1 MFPISALLLPVDAP
15 AFLDGQEK
23 LRLSLL
29 KKLAEAIKE
38 VSGSVSGGMRCA
50 CASWPRYLDHTS
62 PREVK

>member
-1 MFPISALLLPVDAP
+1 MWHCFQLVPSFSVVDAP

-38 VSGSVSGGMRCA
+38 VSISV
-50 CASWPRYLDHTS
+50 
-62 PREVK
+62 

>member
-1 MFPISALLLPVDAP
+1 MFPISALLLSVAVDAP

-38 VSGSVSGGMRCA
+38 VSGSV
-50 CASWPRYLDHTS
+50 
-62 PREVK
+62 